1 MIPLKDN
8 LPTRHVPIVTLLL
21 IGINAYVFLRVF
33 LREFLFGSHVG
44 QRYLLYYGLIPCSLT
59 GNCVVSGRAFSPEVT
74 LLTSMFVHAG
84 FFHFA
89 GNMLYLWIFGN
100 NVEDSMGKIRFAVFY
115 LLCGAGAAY
124 AQILMGPDSRI
135 PMVGASGAISGVL
148 GAYVLLFPHARVLT
162 LIPIFFFITF
172 QEIPAMLVLGFW
184 IVVQLLNGFLTFESQ
199 GGGVAWFAHIGGFVA
214 GFLLIGLFKRRTV
227 PWGWQRHRSW

>member
-8 LPTRHVPIVTLLL
+8 LPTRHLPIVTLVF
-21 IGINAYVFLRVF
+21 IGINAYAFLKLF
-33 LREFLFGSHVG
+33 LLGSYGG

-59 GNCVVSGRAFSPEVT
+59 GSCQVTGRAFSPEMT

-100 NVEDSMGKIRFAVFY
+100 NVEDSMGKLRFVIFY
-115 LLCGAGAAY
+115 LLCGFGAAC
-124 AQILMGPDSRI
+124 AQILVGPGSRI

-148 GAYVLLFPHARVLT
+148 GAYLLLFPHARVLT
-162 LIPIFFFITF
+162 LIPLGFFLHLA
-172 QEIPAMLVLGFW
+172 EIRAVFVLGFW
-184 IVVQLLNGFLTFESQ
+184 IVIQLLNGFLTFSHE
-199 GGGVAWFAHIGGFVA
+199 GGGVAWFAHIGGLVA
-214 GFLLIGLFKRRTV
+214 GFVLIGLFKPRSV
-227 PWGWQRHRSW
+227 PWGWQRSRSL

>member
-8 LPTRHVPIVTLLL
+8 LPTRHLPIVTLVF
-21 IGINAYVFLRVF
+21 IGINTYAFLKLF
-33 LREFLFGSHVG
+33 LLGSYAG
-44 QRYLLYYGLIPCSLT
+44 QRYVLYYGLLPCSLT
-59 GNCVVSGRAFSPEVT
+59 GSCQVTGRAFSPEVT

-100 NVEDSMGKIRFAVFY
+100 NVEDSMGKVRFVIFY
-115 LLCGAGAAY
+115 LLCGFAAAY
-124 AQILMGPDSRI
+124 AQILVGPDSRI

-148 GAYVLLFPHARVLT
+148 GAYLLLFPRARVLT
-162 LIPIFFFITF
+162 LIPLGFFLYMA
-172 QEIPAMLVLGFW
+172 EIRAVFVLGFW
-184 IVVQLLNGFLTFESQ
+184 IVIQVLNGLLTFSHD

-214 GFLLIGLFKRRTV
+214 GFALIGLFKRRSV
-227 PWGWQRHRSW
+227 PWGWQRYRSL

>member
-1 MIPLKDN
+1 MIPLRDN
-8 LPTRHVPIVTLLL
+8 LPTRHAPIVTILL
-21 IGINAYVFLRVF
+21 IGINTYVFLKVF
-33 LREFLFGSHVG
+33 LLGSYGG

-59 GNCVVSGRAFSPEVT
+59 GSCQVLGRAFSPEVT

-100 NVEDSMGKIRFAVFY
+100 NVEDSMGRVRFVLFY
-115 LLCGAGAAY
+115 LLCGLGAAY
-124 AQILMGPDSRI
+124 GQVLMSPTSRI

-148 GAYVLLFPHARVLT
+148 GAYLLLFPHARVLT
-162 LIPIFFFITF
+162 LIPLGFFL
-172 QEIPAMLVLGFW
+172 QLAEIRAVFVLGFW
-184 IVVQLLNGFLTFESQ
+184 IVVQLLNGFLTFSHE

-214 GFLLIGLFKRRTV
+214 GFALIAFFKRRAV
-227 PWGWQRHRSW
+227 PWGWRRYRSP